1 MLITFKTKAYAN
13 ITMFGDV
20 GRRMLE
26 MMDFGTS
33 LPGAIREE
41 DVSRAL
47 ANLENG
53 LALIS
58 VQDVPPDQHDED
70 QPFVSLHKRALPLL
84 ELLRAAIADESY
96 VSWE

>member
-1 MLITFKTKAYAN
+1 
-13 ITMFGDV
+13 
-20 GRRMLE
+20 
-26 MMDFGTS
+26 
-33 LPGAIREE
+33 
-41 DVSRAL
+41 L

-58 VQDVPPDQHDED
+58 DQDVPPDQDDED
-70 QPFVSLHKRALPLL
+70 HPFVSLHKRALPLL